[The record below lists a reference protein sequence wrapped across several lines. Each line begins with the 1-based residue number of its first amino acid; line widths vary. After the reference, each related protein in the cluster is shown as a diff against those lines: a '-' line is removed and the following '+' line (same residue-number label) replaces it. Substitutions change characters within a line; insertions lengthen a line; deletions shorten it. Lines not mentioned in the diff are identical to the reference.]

1 MLSFGES
8 QNDCMEKLNAVMSTP
23 AYLRSA
29 IRGALRAARVVSLNS
44 GAKLTS
50 RIGLVALLA
59 IQAAA
64 CSDVTAPGRRM
75 DRDAVENV
83 MPAVNDARR
92 RVASGIADVAVRQ
105 ELTITL
111 SNIEIALRADDV
123 ADVEKGLSAVQA
135 LMGSYGP
142 RAYADRQEIS
152 AVMLALAG
160 VQKVSSP
167 AGQSLLA
174 SP

>member
-1 MLSFGES
+1 MS
-8 QNDCMEKLNAVMSTP
+8 KLNAVMSTP

-29 IRGALRAARVVSLNS
+29 IRGALHAARVTSLRQ
-44 GAKLTS
+44 GTKLTS
-50 RIGLVALLA
+50 RIGLVALLV

-105 ELTITL
+105 QLTITL

-123 ADVEKGLSAVQA
+123 ADVEKGVSAVQA
-135 LMGSYGP
+135 LMASYGP

-152 AVMLALAG
+152 AVLLALAG
-160 VQKVSSP
+160 VQKVATP
-167 AGQSLLA
+167 GAPTVLA